1 MRFPGL
7 GFAFSI
13 ALTCAMPTIGL
24 GAAETIV
31 EIKNVGVS
39 ESKVIRLGLNKALVV
54 ELPEDA
60 HDLLI
65 ADPTIADAVTR
76 TSRRIF
82 LFGKKVGQTNILI
95 FGAGGRKLVDLDVQT
110 ERDVSGLEANLRRFI
125 QDSRIDVE
133 IVSDNIVLS
142 GTVRTP
148 QDALQAVDLA
158 KAFLKGGEAT
168 TRNQTAESAEKGSV
182 AIYAESR
189 QSSQIVNL
197 LKIEGEDQ
205 VTIKVTVAEI
215 RRDILKQVGFD
226 HLISN
231 SSGATLA
238 ELGASTADAS
248 TATEGGGLSAL
259 FKSSIGGYNV
269 SSTLNAL
276 EQAKAVR
283 TLAEPTLTAV
293 SGQAATFS
301 AGGEALY
308 SDTDDDGNATQSTYE
323 YGIQLS
329 FKPIVLSSGRISI
342 EISTSVSEPTTSVSG
357 STPTYGKRSTKTT
370 VELPSGGSI
379 ALAGLIRDNV
389 SQTSNGTP
397 GLKKLP
403 LVGTLF
409 RQRSFERN
417 ETELVIIATAYLVR
431 PTARNSLAR
440 PDDNFSPADDASE
453 IFMDRVNKLYGRAA
467 SEPQRPYAGNVGF
480 IYK

>member
-1 MRFPGL
+1 MKLPGIGYL
-7 GFAFSI
+7 FSV
-13 ALTCAMPTIGL
+13 ALACAMPATGH
-24 GAAETIV
+24 GATESVVA
-31 EIKNVGVS
+31 IKEVGAS
-39 ESKVIRLGLNKALVV
+39 QSKVIRLGLNKALVV

-82 LFGKKVGQTNILI
+82 LFGKKVGQTNIVI
-95 FGAGGRKLVDLDVQT
+95 FGADGRKLVDLDVQT

-125 QDSRIDVE
+125 EDSRIDVE

-148 QDALQAVDLA
+148 QDALQAVELA

-168 TRNQTAESAEKGSV
+168 TRNQTAESPKDGSV
-182 AIYAESR
+182 ALFAESR

-197 LKIEGEDQ
+197 LTIEGEDQ
-205 VTIKVTVAEI
+205 VTLKVTIAEI
-215 RRDILKQVGFD
+215 RRDILKQIGFD
-226 HLISN
+226 HLIS
-231 SSGATLA
+231 SPTGATVA
-238 ELGASTADAS
+238 ELGASSADAS

-301 AGGEALY
+301 AGGETLY
-308 SDTDDDGNATQSTYE
+308 ANTDDDGKATQSAYE
-323 YGIQLS
+323 YGIKLS
-329 FKPIVLSSGRISI
+329 FKPVVLSSGRISI

-357 STPTYGKRSTKTT
+357 STPTYGKRSTTTT

-379 ALAGLIRDNV
+379 ALAGLIRDNI

-397 GLKKLP
+397 GLKKIP
-403 LVGTLF
+403 FVGTLF
-409 RQRSFERN
+409 RQRNFERH
-417 ETELVIIATAYLVR
+417 ETELVVIATAYLVR

-440 PDDNFSPADDASE
+440 PDDNFSPSNDASE
-453 IFMDRVNKLYGRAA
+453 MFMDRVNKLYGRAA
-467 SEPQRPYAGNVGF
+467 SEPQSPYTGNVGF